1 MSAYLLWTK
10 YLQYSG
16 LNKLA
21 WVKSLCCLRSASA
34 LVRCQMSFHRAMAF
48 PAAARPCRGPTA
60 VKRSIFIGR
69 YTLCRAAI
77 MDVANYF
84 IGVSV
89 VSRCRRS
96 KHRKSM
102 ASMKLVAST
111 PLQQLTL
118 TPTITLFLT
127 HTHTHT
133 HTRLTALFPGV
144 PRWAGT
150 RKVKTSEFYWSKRQ
164 WVAVASAGP
173 YASLHLAPDRWP
185 CRHPTTVFY
194 RTDALP
200 AAQPTASKHWRYEPC
215 S

>member
-1 MSAYLLWTK
+1 VATKNSQIALKTSGETLADSRYSFIRHNLLFLCWFSENCFHFWSAVSAYLLWTK

-48 PAAARPCRGPTA
+48 PATARPCRGPTA

-111 PLQQLTL
+111 LLQQLTL

-127 HTHTHT
+127 HTHTH
-133 HTRLTALFPGV
+133 V
-144 PRWAGT
+144 
-150 RKVKTSEFYWSKRQ
+150 
-164 WVAVASAGP
+164 
-173 YASLHLAPDRWP
+173 
-185 CRHPTTVFY
+185 
-194 RTDALP
+194 
-200 AAQPTASKHWRYEPC
+200 
-215 S
+215 

>member
-133 HTRLTALFPGV
+133 HTFNGPFSGSTQVSRYQKG
-144 PRWAGT
+144 
-150 RKVKTSEFYWSKRQ
+150 KNQCEFYWSKRQ

-173 YASLHLAPDRWP
+173 YASLHLAPDR
-185 CRHPTTVFY
+185 
-194 RTDALP
+194 
-200 AAQPTASKHWRYEPC
+200 
-215 S
+215 